1 MLKNIQPNYF
11 KKQRILR
18 CSWISTEIV
27 IFLTLPEENM
37 LWNLSQVLNGNFLC
51 VRSGTPKPFLPLQK
65 RGLQCGWSESYSLTE
80 MSGRQIG
87 GSKIILSFFFLSYAF
102 VHCLKIPYYSNSA
115 NVNFKAYFQSRCI
128 NMTRM
133 KICFEF
139 QLSLIVI
146 IFF

>member
-1 MLKNIQPNYF
+1 MELSSCCIQ
-11 KKQRILR
+11 KLRILIICWR
-18 CSWISTEIV
+18 TSSQIISRSNV
-27 IFLTLPEENM
+27 FLDAVGFPLK
-37 LWNLSQVLNGNFLC
+37 LWFFLIKLCNLSQVLNGNFLG
-51 VRSGTPKPFLPLQK
+51 VRSGTTKPALPLQK

-128 NMTRM
+128 IRY
-133 KICFEF
+133 
-139 QLSLIVI
+139 
-146 IFF
+146 